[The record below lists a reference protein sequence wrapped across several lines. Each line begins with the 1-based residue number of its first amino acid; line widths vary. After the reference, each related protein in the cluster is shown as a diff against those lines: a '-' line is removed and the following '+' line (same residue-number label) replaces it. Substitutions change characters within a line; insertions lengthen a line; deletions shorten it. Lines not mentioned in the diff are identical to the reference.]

1 MDIYEKAGD
10 FLLNVVQ
17 LIIGGVIFANVMNEN
32 LNSSVLYITGS
43 IVVIVFLGITYWLF
57 RISKKINK

>member
-32 LNSSVLYITGS
+32 LNSSMLYIIGS
-43 IVVIVFLGITYWLF
+43 TVVITLLMIVYWLF
-57 RISKKINK
+57 RISKNNK

>member
-17 LIIGGVIFANVMNEN
+17 LIIGGVIFANVMNEY
-32 LNSSVLYITGS
+32 LLL
-43 IVVIVFLGITYWLF
+43 FL
-57 RISKKINK
+57 